1 MLATPVAWLPAWSVR
16 AALAPVAPPRASPRL
31 PPCASPRLLRSRSV
45 RASANE
51 LTVSTFNLWCPA
63 YRRVDGDEEVREAE
77 FPELYMP
84 RHREILGLDV
94 WNTSDI
100 VCCQEFWFGSQDVF
114 DLYVNT
120 LQPHFK
126 MHGLRRSGARPDGLF
141 MAISR
146 EWEVVHEA
154 DLDFED
160 AAGRCAQLLH
170 LRREADSDD
179 ASSTAVTELLIANVH
194 LLFPH
199 NEAAGR
205 VRLREMHKLLAYL
218 EFYKAKLDKPPPTL
232 ICGDL
237 NGPTGSVVAQ
247 SLARYGWRDSYSSH
261 AGCKIEQVSEGEG
274 CGWVSHLNHLG
285 VAEGVDYIMAQSPST
300 RRLPVA
306 DWTDFVMA
314 EIAQALTDRGHGEAG
329 EAWRMF
335 TELACSAEPEASWA
349 GGGGGEGDDGTE
361 GGLRDREADGCL
373 VDCEGFNRALQQL
386 GFGAAPLTIREVDV
400 LVSSCDADG
409 NGVIDATEWRD
420 RFAAALQRLQTDE
433 LVQDQRDG
441 CGSDLIVERSAIR
454 PACLEEGRWP
464 AEGQWGLSD
473 HGVVTSTF
481 VLGDSDE

>member
-1 MLATPVAWLPAWSVR
+1 MLTTPVAWLPAWSVR
-16 AALAPVAPPRASPRL
+16 AVWVPVAPPRV
-31 PPCASPRLLRSRSV
+31 SPRLLRSV
-45 RASANE
+45 RASADE

-63 YRRVDGDEEVREAE
+63 YRRVNGDDDVRESE

-100 VCCQEFWFGSQDVF
+100 VCCQEFWYASQDLF

-120 LQPHFK
+120 LQPRYR

-170 LRREADSDD
+170 LKREVDSDD
-179 ASSTAVTELLIANVH
+179 ASSNAITELLVANVH

-205 VRLREMHKLLAYL
+205 VRLREMHKVLAYL
-218 EFYKAKLDKPPPTL
+218 EFYKTKLDAPPPTL

-247 SLARYGWRDSYSSH
+247 SLARYGWQDSYSSH
-261 AGCKIEQVSEGEG
+261 AGCNIEQLSEGEG

-285 VAEGVDYIMAQSPST
+285 VAEGVDYIMVQSPST

-335 TELACSAEPEASWA
+335 TELACSAEPEAAWA
-349 GGGGGEGDDGTE
+349 GGGSEGEGGSE
-361 GGLRDREADGCL
+361 GGLQDREADGCL
-373 VDCEGFNRALQQL
+373 IDCEGFNRALQQL

-441 CGSDLIVERSAIR
+441 PELSTRSSVIF
-454 PACLEEGRWP
+454 PACLEQGRWP
-464 AEGQWGLSD
+464 AEDQWGLSD

-481 VLGDSDE
+481 VLGDPDE